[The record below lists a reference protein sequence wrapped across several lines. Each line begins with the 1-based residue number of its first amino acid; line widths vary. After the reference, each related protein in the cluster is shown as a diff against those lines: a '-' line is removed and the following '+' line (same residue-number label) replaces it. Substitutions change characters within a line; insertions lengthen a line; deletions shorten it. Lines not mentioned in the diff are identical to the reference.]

1 MQAEKKALQSL
12 LWALKPLS
20 NLRGSIPLPFA
31 TVFLMIALDE
41 GHGVNAYARAMGIHR
56 SAMSRYLRDIGARA
70 RNGGAGLGLVTVKPH
85 RGDQRRHEVLLTPKG
100 RSIIKQIVRHIR
112 RSQTMQAGS
121 PTHPAASES
130 IR

>member
-70 RNGGAGLGLVTVKPH
+70 RNGGPGLGLVTVKPH
-85 RGDQRRHEVLLTPKG
+85 RSEQRRHEVLLTPKG
-100 RSIIKQIVRHIR
+100 RSIIKQIVRHMR
-112 RSQTMQAGS
+112 PPQTKQPGS
-121 PTHPAASES
+121 PTHSAASKS
-130 IR
+130 AT

>member
-12 LWALKPLS
+12 LWALKP

-70 RNGGAGLGLVTVKPH
+70 RNGGPGLGLVTVKPH
-85 RGDQRRHEVLLTPKG
+85 GGDQRRYEVLLTPKG

-130 IR
+130 TP

>member
-41 GHGVNAYARAMGIHR
+41 GHGVNSYARAMGIHR

-70 RNGGAGLGLVTVKPH
+70 RNGGPGLGLVTVKPH
-85 RGDQRRHEVLLTPKG
+85 GGDQRRYEVLLTPKG

-130 IR
+130 TP